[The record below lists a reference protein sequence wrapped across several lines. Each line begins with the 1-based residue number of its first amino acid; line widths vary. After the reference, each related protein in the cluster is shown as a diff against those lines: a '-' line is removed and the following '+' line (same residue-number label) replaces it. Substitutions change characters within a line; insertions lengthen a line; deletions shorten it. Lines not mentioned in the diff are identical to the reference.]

1 MTAKRKKNI
10 SAEGPVK
17 IVGINHGLCLAFTL
31 FLDGWKRERFAD
43 VTFYCQPSVTEK
55 SRKKL
60 RANRSVLAAASPFL
74 ASILPDCELE
84 NDVCITTELL
94 YDEMFCVLEYIY
106 SGKLLCSADNKE
118 KMLSILK
125 DFKVYVPGDV
135 HDARDESEIE
145 IVIEEN
151 DRDCVKEK
159 STDDEDSHLS
169 DTDLVHIDLQLEGET
184 LDPSPGVNVNVVA
197 PEEPI
202 PARVKDPLKIY
213 SKKKGS
219 IPQSPKEELNTSL
232 VNSKNTGEIPANE
245 TESSRV
251 SEISSSQVILEPNSR
266 ESICNLESL
275 PYICH
280 QLPIKDAVT
289 IQLPN
294 AWINNDSSN
303 VWDLEKKEVKRPL
316 KPCNPSGYLLTT
328 YFSHTW
334 SYGIY
339 SSCDNFRE
347 KMDTNK
353 DKMNSTQLQ
362 PKGQPF
368 IHNWTSFRQPTFLI
382 SRPQRVYSKGPLGR
396 KLSDQAKGV
405 LKLTD
410 IQNMKHHNGKIH
422 VTLNGEPLVESSLPQ
437 LFHGGG
443 DYVTDEKLNRIIR
456 KGVAVETDEEKI
468 DFALAKHFLQEEVKK
483 KQKLQMKIKMFSER
497 VVQYKDIAESILKT
511 QRDLDR
517 KRKKNAAAALSP
529 PVKKSGLQVQCE
541 QCGKMVL
548 AARLSIHLKIHSGV
562 KSHLCELCGRTFTL
576 KAYLNAHIRINH
588 RGTNRP
594 KRFMCS
600 SCGYTCDQRH
610 KLEVHERV
618 HTDERPFDC
627 QFCDKKFR
635 EKGTLVRHIRTHTGE
650 KPYSCNICGTAYAAR
665 DTYVQHYKRK
675 HEPRPDGSTEP
686 RPRAKHSSVVI
697 YRCEFCQR
705 GFYRILAYE
714 KHRAT
719 HTGIAASVRCS
730 QGNCDFTYSDMT
742 QLKDHMVICHPEKIY
757 TCRHC
762 EKTFLTKQNLVNHQ
776 SKHDPNLGFHCSYC
790 AMSLTTKSSL
800 IAHEKTHTREKPY
813 VCPYCG
819 MSFHSP
825 YLNKIHMRKHQ
836 APQPGPKRRRTK
848 RPVEETE
855 HTNTYY

>member
-396 KLSDQAKGV
+396 KLSDQAKGE
-405 LKLTD
+405 LKLTHLLR
-410 IQNMKHHNGKIH
+410 MK
-422 VTLNGEPLVESSLPQ
+422 LL
-437 LFHGGG
+437 
-443 DYVTDEKLNRIIR
+443 
-456 KGVAVETDEEKI
+456 
-468 DFALAKHFLQEEVKK
+468 
-483 KQKLQMKIKMFSER
+483 
-497 VVQYKDIAESILKT
+497 
-511 QRDLDR
+511 
-517 KRKKNAAAALSP
+517 
-529 PVKKSGLQVQCE
+529 
-541 QCGKMVL
+541 
-548 AARLSIHLKIHSGV
+548 
-562 KSHLCELCGRTFTL
+562 
-576 KAYLNAHIRINH
+576 
-588 RGTNRP
+588 
-594 KRFMCS
+594 
-600 SCGYTCDQRH
+600 
-610 KLEVHERV
+610 
-618 HTDERPFDC
+618 
-627 QFCDKKFR
+627 
-635 EKGTLVRHIRTHTGE
+635 
-650 KPYSCNICGTAYAAR
+650 
-665 DTYVQHYKRK
+665 
-675 HEPRPDGSTEP
+675 
-686 RPRAKHSSVVI
+686 
-697 YRCEFCQR
+697 
-705 GFYRILAYE
+705 
-714 KHRAT
+714 
-719 HTGIAASVRCS
+719 
-730 QGNCDFTYSDMT
+730 
-742 QLKDHMVICHPEKIY
+742 
-757 TCRHC
+757 
-762 EKTFLTKQNLVNHQ
+762 
-776 SKHDPNLGFHCSYC
+776 
-790 AMSLTTKSSL
+790 SSL
-800 IAHEKTHTREKPY
+800 IR
-813 VCPYCG
+813 
-819 MSFHSP
+819 
-825 YLNKIHMRKHQ
+825 
-836 APQPGPKRRRTK
+836 
-848 RPVEETE
+848 
-855 HTNTYY
+855 